1 MVPAA
6 DVCIARPRH
15 QCANPSNGFPPHSLP
30 AVRRLLTSP
39 QRVLFVGRL
48 PFPLPS
54 PFSSV
59 ALSLPD
65 ENGAAGTSSSGIY
78 RDVSRCMHE

>member
-1 MVPAA
+1 MVPTA
-6 DVCIARPRH
+6 DVRIARPRH
-15 QCANPSNGFPPHSLP
+15 QCANPSNGLPPHSLP

-39 QRVLFVGRL
+39 QRVLFVERL
-48 PFPLPS
+48 PFTLSS
-54 PFSSV
+54 PFSV

-78 RDVSRCMHE
+78 RDVSRCTHE